1 LHILAWEWE
10 TGRCDLIVESARK
23 KGVKLLLLQI
33 PREVMEQEAVG
44 TGDVRFFP
52 LAYLEAEI
60 KQPDHL
66 TVQVALSD
74 FVILHPELLPE
85 DVRGRVETWS
95 DYIDYWAVDWDFQ
108 DAVFMQGWAAYRT
121 RKERKL
127 PLLSGVH
134 SYEEAG
140 NYAILVRA
148 IDIFGNET
156 KQAFQV
162 ELRRRNVGPLLLATP
177 TGTSAGA

>member
-1 LHILAWEWE
+1 
-10 TGRCDLIVESARK
+10 V
-23 KGVKLLLLQI
+23 
-33 PREVMEQEAVG
+33 
-44 TGDVRFFP
+44 
-52 LAYLEAEI
+52 EAEI
-60 KQPDHL
+60 KQSDHL
-66 TVQVALSD
+66 NVQVALSD
-74 FVILHPELLPE
+74 FVVLHPELLPE
-85 DVRGRVETWS
+85 DVRGRVKTWS

-108 DAVFMQGWAAYRT
+108 DAVFIQGWAAYRT

-127 PLLSGVH
+127 PLVSGVH
-134 SYEEAG
+134 SYEEEG
-140 NYAILVRA
+140 NYKILVQA

>member
-1 LHILAWEWE
+1 
-10 TGRCDLIVESARK
+10 
-23 KGVKLLLLQI
+23 
-33 PREVMEQEAVG
+33 VMEQEAAG
-44 TGDVRFFP
+44 KGDVRFFP
-52 LAYLEAEI
+52 LAYMEAEI
-60 KQPDHL
+60 KQPDLL
-66 TVQVALSD
+66 TVQVALSN

-85 DVRGRVETWS
+85 DVRGRVTAWS

-127 PLLSGVH
+127 PLVSSVH

-140 NYAILVRA
+140 NYKILVRV